1 MKKDNIMWRTVN
13 ENKNRSVGEME
24 TKIEKQVDKD

>member
-1 MKKDNIMWRTVN
+1 MKKDNIMCRAVN